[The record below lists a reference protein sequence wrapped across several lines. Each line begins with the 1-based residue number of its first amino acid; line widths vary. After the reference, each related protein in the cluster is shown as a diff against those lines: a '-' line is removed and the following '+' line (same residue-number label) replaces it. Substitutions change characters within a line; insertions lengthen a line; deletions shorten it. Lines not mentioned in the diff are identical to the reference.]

1 MLSLVTLC
9 LRFDEKIEEYS
20 LRVRNLRIDV
30 TEPSQGYFA
39 SYLAGLSYKRRAA
52 EAAMKARELED
63 RGMRGQM
70 TEAQEAYLHAI
81 EYLKMAKLQYA
92 NDPSRRELVQ
102 K

>member
-9 LRFDEKIEEYS
+9 LRFDEKIEEYN
-20 LRVRNLRIDV
+20 LRVRIDV
-30 TEPSQGYFA
+30 TAPSQGYFA
-39 SYLAGLSYKRRAA
+39 SYLAGLSYKRCAA